1 MRFAVCAIVWLLVLG
16 CDPEFPD
23 RSLVEGYRV
32 LGVVAVPPDVGPE
45 DTFTLSLIET
55 DTPDIQYTW
64 TACLAPLG
72 SEFGFRCLDE
82 VFEISLPYDSAS
94 PTIDLGPNGINYF
107 AKLIDGF
114 TQLAAKSPE
123 FADAAMGENPDGES
137 MDVSFAELQFNIT
150 SGPPNGRQVTTI
162 KVMKVYFDDSARN
175 RNPEILSF
183 DVTTPTPVKGC
194 DIVRF
199 EYGVNETLFDDY
211 TLVNGTELVE
221 ENIMTWYATAGTFT
235 DDPSKDDKERNI
247 STSQQSEMFLKLPET
262 IGAETVQVWGILRD
276 ERGGTDFRTLTL
288 PVVQ

>member
-1 MRFAVCAIVWLLVLG
+1 MRFAICAMAWLIFFG

-55 DTPDIQYTW
+55 DSPDTQYTW

-107 AKLIDGF
+107 AKLIEGF
-114 TQLAAKSPE
+114 NELAAKSPE
-123 FADAAMGENPDGES
+123 FSETDITSGEDETKP
-137 MDVSFAELQFNIT
+137 SFAELQFNIT

-162 KVMKVYFDDSARN
+162 KIMKIYFDESPRN

-199 EYGVNETLFDDY
+199 EYDVDEMLFDNY
-211 TLVNGTELVE
+211 TLVNGMEIVE

-235 DDPSKDDKERNI
+235 DDPSDDKERNI
-247 STSQQSEMFLKLPET
+247 STSQQSEMFLKLPEK
-262 IGAETVQVWGILRD
+262 IDSDIVQVWGILRD
-276 ERGGTDFRTLTL
+276 ERGGTDFRTLTI